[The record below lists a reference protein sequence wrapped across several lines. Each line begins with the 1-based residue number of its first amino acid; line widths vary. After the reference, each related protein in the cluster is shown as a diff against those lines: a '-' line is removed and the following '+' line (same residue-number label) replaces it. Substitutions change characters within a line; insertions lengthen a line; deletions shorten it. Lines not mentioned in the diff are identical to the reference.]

1 MGLSSCLRLA
11 RRWNYDLVLVW
22 DSDDELDLGA
32 VDTLLAA
39 FAADSLLGV
48 AAADALALSI
58 LVGLANV
65 LAGLPGAALWLAGR
79 RVRSSG

>member
-1 MGLSSCLRLA
+1 MVFGF
-11 RRWNYDLVLVW
+11 
-22 DSDDELDLGA
+22 G
-32 VDTLLAA
+32 
-39 FAADSLLGV
+39 LLGV

-79 RVRSSG
+79 RVSSSG